1 MKTIFEEMGGTYRQV
16 GDYFIPSIT
25 LPDDGEYQIGKYG
38 RMRRSY
44 LKEYR
49 KILYNNYVLE
59 GTLFKHLA
67 EIDQIGNE
75 RIENIVSAMA
85 KQEGVC
91 PAMQSHFQTPVV
103 FWRNPPIVQGLLPA
117 VLVLVR
123 IIRFLRYPY
132 HCQQEQLGSSASF
145 REDRQQLLPH
155 RPKGIFIFFV
165 IDYVIGIVRFIFI
178 FIVSIFFIK
187 TVMFISFGIVEHRRH
202 LPSKIFL
209 KFFWILHKNS
219 SAKYPVFLL

>member
-16 GDYFIPSIT
+16 GEYFIPNIT

-67 EIDQIGNE
+67 EIDQACDE

-85 KQEGVC
+85 KQEGVTE
-91 PAMQSHFQTPVV
+91 ALKAADQIEWVRRMNSI
-103 FWRNPPIVQGLLPA
+103 RNRAEEIVLHE
-117 VLVLVR
+117 LVYDL
-123 IIRFLRYPY
+123 
-132 HCQQEQLGSSASF
+132 
-145 REDRQQLLPH
+145 
-155 RPKGIFIFFV
+155 
-165 IDYVIGIVRFIFI
+165 
-178 FIVSIFFIK
+178 
-187 TVMFISFGIVEHRRH
+187 
-202 LPSKIFL
+202 
-209 KFFWILHKNS
+209 
-219 SAKYPVFLL
+219 